1 MLYNII
7 RYKKVNA
14 NWMLKVLMAL
24 FTIHCSLFTATA
36 QEKIVNPDISY
47 AGTPRSCTIGGI
59 AVEGVEGYEDY
70 VLTGLSGLTVGQQI
84 EVPGNQITEAV
95 KRYWRH
101 GLFSKA
107 QISADSIVGSKIYLR
122 ITLALRPRVS
132 TINYIGLKKTEREDM
147 ESKLGI
153 IKGSQITPNMID
165 RAKILAKRYF
175 DEKGYKNAEINI
187 TQRDDPN
194 NKNQVVLD
202 VDIDKKAKM
211 KVRNIYLM
219 GNEKLK
225 DSKILGGLFTKG
237 AFGKIHEAGKLKNIF
252 KAKKFT
258 DERYKEAKQKLIE
271 KYNELGFRDATI
283 LEDSVW
289 GCDDKH
295 VNVYVKIDE
304 GDKYYVRDIT
314 WVGNTV
320 YPTSRIGNIPGLS
333 DVLGMKKGDVYNQK
347 HIEKRLQ
354 TDEDG
359 VHDYYYNNGYVFSQI
374 EPVEVNIVGDS
385 IDLEIRV
392 IEGPQAR
399 LNHVRIY
406 GNDRLYEEVVRRELR
421 TKPGDLF
428 NKEAITR
435 SMREIGSMGFFDAE
449 KIVPDIKPNG
459 EDGTVDIDW
468 KLEQKSND
476 QLEFSLGW
484 GQTGIIGR
492 VGIKFNNF
500 SIRNLFGKNKLHR
513 GILPYGD
520 GEQLGFNFQTNGSY
534 YSSLSASYG
543 TNWFGGKRPNS
554 FNVSAFYSKQ
564 SDISS
569 YYRNNAFY
577 NNYYMYSY
585 YGYGSY
591 NNYAYNYES
600 MLDDDKNMRVFGAS
614 IGWGKRLRWPDDYF
628 QLSATLGYTRY
639 MLRDWSYFY
648 IHNGNCNNI
657 NLGLTLSR
665 TSTDNPLYPRHGSEF
680 VASVSLTP
688 PWSLFDN
695 KDYSKLAKN
704 SQSANYENELQD
716 VYRWIEYHKWKFRS
730 RTFTA
735 LSGGNKCF
743 VLMTRVEM
751 GLLGAYNNDKRSPFE
766 TFYVGGDGM
775 SGYSY
780 GYAEETIGLRGYENG
795 SLSYSSAYEDM
806 MQGKSISSYNS
817 YAYDRF
823 TLELRYPFMLGNTT
837 IYGLGFLE
845 AGNAWSRPG
854 SFNPF
859 DMKRSA
865 GLGVRIFLPM
875 VGLMGIDWAYGFD
888 YVTTNQSGARSRGG
902 SNFHFVLGQEF

>member
-1 MLYNII
+1 MLNNII
-7 RYKKVNA
+7 RCKGKNA
-14 NWMLKVLMAL
+14 KWSLKVFSLL
-24 FTIHCSLFTATA
+24 FTLHCSLFTASA
-36 QEKIVNPDISY
+36 QDKIVNPDITY
-47 AGTPRSCTIGGI
+47 AGTPRTCTIGGI

-70 VLTGLSGLTVGQQI
+70 VLTGLSGLSVGQQI

-95 KRYWRH
+95 KRYWRN
-101 GLFSKA
+101 GLFSKV
-107 QISADSIVGSKIYLR
+107 QISADSIVGSRIYLR
-122 ITLALRPRVS
+122 ISLALHPRVS
-132 TINYIGLKKTEREDM
+132 DINYIGVKKSERTDM
-147 ESKLGI
+147 EAKLGMV
-153 IKGSQITPNMID
+153 KGMSLTRNIID
-165 RAKILAKRYF
+165 RAKILAKKYF
-175 DEKGYKNAEINI
+175 GDKGYKNADINI
-187 TQRDDPN
+187 VQREDPA
-194 NKNQVVLD
+194 NKNQVILD
-202 VDIDKKAKM
+202 VIIDKKDKL
-211 KVRNIYLM
+211 KVRNIYFV
-219 GNEKLK
+219 GNKKLK
-225 DSKILGGLFTKG
+225 DSKIKGTLFTKG
-237 AFGKIHEAGKLKNIF
+237 AFGKIHESGKLGNIF
-252 KAKKFT
+252 KSKKFT

-289 GCDDKH
+289 NVDDKH
-295 VNVYVKIDE
+295 VNVYVKVDE
-304 GDKYYVRDIT
+304 GEKYYLRNIT

-320 YPTSRIGNIPGLS
+320 VTTDYLNA
-333 DVLGMKKGDVYNQK
+333 VLGMKKGDVYNQK
-347 HIEKRLQ
+347 QLNKRLK
-354 TDEDG
+354 EDDDAAG
-359 VHDYYYNNGYVFSQI
+359 NYYYNNGYVFSNI
-374 EPVEVNIVGDS
+374 DPVEINIVGDS
-385 IDLEIRV
+385 IDLEMRIM
-392 IEGPQAR
+392 EGPQAR

-428 NKEAITR
+428 NKDAIMR
-435 SMREIGSMGFFDAE
+435 SAREIASTGFFDAE
-449 KIVPDIKPNG
+449 KVVPDIKPNP
-459 EDGTVDIDW
+459 EDGTVDVDW

-520 GEQLGFNFQTNGSY
+520 GEQLGLSFQTNGSY
-534 YSSLSASYG
+534 YMSLSANYG

-554 FNVSAFYSKQ
+554 FNVGVFYSKQ

-569 YYRNNAFY
+569 YYRNNSFY
-577 NNYYMYSY
+577 NNYYMYNY

-591 NNYAYNYES
+591 NTNSFNYDS
-600 MLDDDKNMRVFGAS
+600 MLDDDKTMRVFGANVS
-614 IGWGKRLRWPDDYF
+614 WGRRLRWPDDYF
-628 QLSATLGYTRY
+628 QFSATLGFTRY

-665 TSTDNPLYPRHGSEF
+665 TSTDNPLFPRHGSEF
-680 VASVSLTP
+680 TASVTLTP
-688 PWSLFDN
+688 PWSLFDK
-695 KDYSKLAKN
+695 KDYSTLAKN
-704 SQSANYENELQD
+704 PKSATYENELQE
-716 VYRWIEYHKWKFRS
+716 VYKWIEYHKWKFKS
-730 RTFTA
+730 RTYTA
-735 LSGGNKCF
+735 LSGGQKCF
-743 VLMTRVEM
+743 VLMTRIEM
-751 GLLGAYNNDKRSPFE
+751 GLLGSYNKNKRSPFE

-795 SLSYSSAYEDM
+795 SLSYSSAYEEM
-806 MQGKSISSYNS
+806 MQGHSISSYNS

-837 IYGLGFLE
+837 IYGLGFVE
-845 AGNAWSRPG
+845 GGNAWASP
-854 SFNPF
+854 SKFNPF

-902 SNFHFVLGQEF
+902 SNFHFILGQEF

>member
-1 MLYNII
+1 MKIIYIYN
-7 RYKKVNA
+7 KV
-14 NWMLKVLMAL
+14 KVSLEMKRLLLFVAFFTLHASL
-24 FTIHCSLFTATA
+24 FTIKA
-36 QEKIVNPDISY
+36 QDKIINPDISY
-47 AGTPRSCTIGGI
+47 ASTPRTCEIGGI

-84 EVPGNQITEAV
+84 ELPGSQITEAV
-95 KRYWRH
+95 KRYWRN
-101 GLFSKA
+101 GLFSKVS
-107 QISADSIVGSKIYLR
+107 ITADSIVGNKVYLC
-122 ITLALRPRVS
+122 IHLGMRPRISDIRYVG
-132 TINYIGLKKTEREDM
+132 IKKSEREDM
-147 ESKLGI
+147 ESKLGMV
-153 IKGSQITPNMID
+153 KGMSLTRNIID

-175 DEKGYKNAEINI
+175 DDKGYKNAEINI
-187 TQRDDPN
+187 DQHEKPGT
-194 NKNQVVLD
+194 NQVVL
-202 VDIDKKAKM
+202 VVNIDKKDKM
-211 KVRNIYLM
+211 RVHQIIFD
-219 GNEKLK
+219 GNQKLSN
-225 DSKILGGLFTKG
+225 SKIKGTIFSKG
-237 AFGKIHEAGKLKNIF
+237 AFGKIHEAGKIHNLF

-258 DERYKEAKQKLIE
+258 EERYKEAKQKLIE

-283 LEDSVW
+283 LEDSVYAY
-289 GCDDKH
+289 DDKH

-304 GDKYYVRDIT
+304 GDKYFIRNVT

-320 YPTSRIGNIPGLS
+320 VTTDYLNA
-333 DVLGMKKGDVYNQK
+333 VLNMKKGDVYNQK
-347 HIEKRLQ
+347 LMNKRLK
-354 TDEDG
+354 EDDDAAG
-359 VHDYYYNNGYVFSQI
+359 NYYYNNGYVFSNI
-374 EPVEVNIVGDS
+374 DPVEVNIDNDS
-385 IDLEIRV
+385 IDIEMRV
-392 IEGPQAR
+392 TEGPQAH
-399 LNHVRIY
+399 LNHIRIY

-428 NKEAITR
+428 NKEALMR
-435 SMREIGSMGFFDAE
+435 SARDIASMGFFDPE
-449 KIVPDIKPNG
+449 KVQPDVKPNY
-459 EDGTVDIDW
+459 EDGTVDVNW
-468 KLEQKSND
+468 MLEQKSND

-484 GQTGIIGR
+484 GQTGIIGKI
-492 VGIKFNNF
+492 GIKFNNF

-520 GEQLGFNFQTNGSY
+520 GEQLGFSFQTNGSY
-534 YSSLSASYG
+534 YSSLSANYG

-554 FNVSAFYSKQ
+554 LNVGVFFSKQ

-577 NNYYMYSY
+577 NSYAMYS

-591 NNYAYNYES
+591 NPYYMNYDS
-600 MLDDDKNMRVFGAS
+600 MLDDDKTMTVFGAS
-614 IGWGKRLRWPDDYF
+614 VGWGKRLRWPDDYF

-665 TSTDNPLYPRHGSEF
+665 NSTDNQLFPRRGSEF
-680 VASVSLTP
+680 MASVTLTP

-704 SQSANYENELQD
+704 SNSATYEDELQD
-716 VYRWIEYHKWKFRS
+716 VYRWIEYHKWKFKS

-735 LSGGNKCF
+735 LTGGQKCF

-751 GLLGAYNNDKRSPFE
+751 GFLGAYNSNKRSPFE

-795 SLSYSSAYEDM
+795 SLSYSSAYEEM
-806 MQGKSISSYNS
+806 VKGRSISSYNS

-837 IYGLGFLE
+837 IYGLAFLE
-845 AGNAWSRPG
+845 GGNAWANAKD
-854 SFNPF
+854 FNPF

-888 YVTTNQSGARSRGG
+888 KVCTSYSNGGVWSKGG
-902 SNFHFVLGQEF
+902 SNFHFILGQEF